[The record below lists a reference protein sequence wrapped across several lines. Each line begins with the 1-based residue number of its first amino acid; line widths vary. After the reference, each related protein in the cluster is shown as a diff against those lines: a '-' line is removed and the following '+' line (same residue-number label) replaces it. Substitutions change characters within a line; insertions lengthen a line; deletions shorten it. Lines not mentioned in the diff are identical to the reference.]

1 MFSVHWCV
9 SECHGLSWK
18 TAAWQK
24 TLRNTFAVNNRVQTS
39 VTWLHHQSKI
49 FHQLETTDTVLFI
62 NTYAIICHHL
72 LPPPLSAEYN
82 FTVAMAFKNM
92 GMDAA
97 SNAAMVTYI
106 GGLHSPP
113 VSQPTAI
120 HQDIQL
126 GEEEGTGWT
135 SLRGGSSQARLA
147 LRIFMAQVML
157 PPSSSS
163 AECG

>member
-1 MFSVHWCV
+1 MTASSVKNIP
-9 SECHGLSWK
+9 S
-18 TAAWQK
+18 T
-24 TLRNTFAVNNRVQTS
+24 R
-39 VTWLHHQSKI
+39 
-49 FHQLETTDTVLFI
+49 DYMFI
-62 NTYAIICHHL
+62 NTYAIICHHP

-82 FTVAMAFKNM
+82 YTVAMAFKNM

-126 GEEEGTGWT
+126 GEEEGTG
-135 SLRGGSSQARLA
+135 
-147 LRIFMAQVML
+147 
-157 PPSSSS
+157 
-163 AECG
+163 